1 MFLFSLLWIATT
13 TTSLSHCEIIMQRC
27 VRQANF
33 HCDSE
38 TQVQLNRIFQA
49 VQAVMSDTGRRTTCR
64 PRTGRATRW
73 RRRREEEGTK
83 STASPPFLRAV
94 PLGTVAS
101 PRTPCATDRPAPS
114 APPPRPCEISVKL
127 TYSNASNE
135 PFSIVTLQLA
145 LHVFQ
150 KCM

>member
-49 VQAVMSDTGRRTTCR
+49 VMS
-64 PRTGRATRW
+64 
-73 RRRREEEGTK
+73 EE
-83 STASPPFLRAV
+83 P
-94 PLGTVAS
+94 
-101 PRTPCATDRPAPS
+101 DRGDHN
-114 APPPRPCEISVKL
+114 SV
-127 TYSNASNE
+127 
-135 PFSIVTLQLA
+135 
-145 LHVFQ
+145 
-150 KCM
+150 